1 MSGDTEELAKL
12 FTYKVC
18 RTGGFNKYNKF
29 GNSIWLSDSE
39 FDEKMVVTSLVKAIE
54 DGIKMVDAILGQ
66 QNFGED
72 AYGIT
77 G

>member
-1 MSGDTEELAKL
+1 
-12 FTYKVC
+12 
-18 RTGGFNKYNKF
+18 
-29 GNSIWLSDSE
+29 
-39 FDEKMVVTSLVKAIE
+39 MVVTSLVKAIE

>member
-1 MSGDTEELAKL
+1 MKG
-12 FTYKVC
+12 
-18 RTGGFNKYNKF
+18 
-29 GNSIWLSDSE
+29 
-39 FDEKMVVTSLVKAIE
+39 VTSVTVSVPLTIRRRGGRKAIIGPDGVERQAKAIE
-54 DGIKMVDAILGQ
+54 DGIKTVDAILGQ